1 MPLNAENSQHIGQI
15 GSMHEIRRG
24 EIKTAT
30 AYWIAKCSGGG
41 INMKAMRNGP
51 VRRLRLLA
59 LAGAVALA
67 LAGQGDAPEA
77 VQSTHLTLAGSG
89 ASAEAASERLL
100 IPGGKSVGIAIATE
114 GLVVV
119 GTSDIGQYASPAQ
132 QAGLKAGD
140 VITRINDNA
149 VNTAADLAVL
159 LRAGEDATVTIMRN
173 SREKQVKLTPVAD
186 PRDGQTR
193 IGAWVRTSTAGVGT
207 LTYIDP
213 ETGTFGALG
222 HAISDVD
229 TGVTLPVSEGG
240 LYNSRIVQINRG
252 AKGRPGEIVGDFLG
266 DAQQIGEVSVNGDM
280 GIYGS
285 YYAADVS
292 DLMYP
297 QGLPVGRAHSGS
309 AQLLTTISD
318 NVEAFDCE
326 IEHIESRGAS
336 PVRSIVV
343 HVTDARLIE
352 AAGGIVQ
359 GMSGSP
365 IIQDGHIVGAVTH
378 VFVNDPT
385 RGYGTGVQDMLDT
398 AEDELQA
405 A

>member
-1 MPLNAENSQHIGQI
+1 M
-15 GSMHEIRRG
+15 RG
-24 EIKTAT
+24 VRLGESKHAI
-30 AYWIAKCSGGG
+30 AYQIAKCSGGDT
-41 INMKAMRNGP
+41 NMKVMRKAPLG
-51 VRRLRLLA
+51 RLRLLA

-67 LAGQGDAPEA
+67 LSAQGSTPET
-77 VQSTHLTLAGSG
+77 VQRTSLTLMESG
-89 ASAEAASERLL
+89 VAETAQRRL
-100 IPGGKSVGIAIATE
+100 IPGGKSVGIAINTE
-114 GLVVV
+114 GLIVV
-119 GTSDIGQYASPAQ
+119 GTSDIGKTRSPAQ

-140 VITRINDNA
+140 VITRINGKA
-149 VNTAADLAVL
+149 VNSAAELAVL
-159 LRAGEDATVTIMRN
+159 LRAGERATVTVMRG
-173 SREKQVKLTPVAD
+173 SREKQTELTSVAD

-207 LTYIDP
+207 LTFIDP
-213 ETGTFGALG
+213 ESGAFGALG

-240 LYNSRIVQINRG
+240 LYNSRVVQIERG
-252 AKGRPGEIVGDFLG
+252 EKGRPGEIVGDFLG
-266 DAQQIGEVSVNGDM
+266 ETQPIGEVSVNGEL

-297 QGLPVGRAHSGS
+297 EGLPVGRARVGS

-318 NVEAFDCE
+318 KVEAFDCE
-326 IEHIESRGAS
+326 IEHTEARGAS

-343 HVTDARLIE
+343 HVTDARLID

-365 IIQDGHIVGAVTH
+365 LIQDRHIVGAVTH

-385 RGYGTGVQDMLDT
+385 RGYGTGVDAMLDA
-398 AEDELQA
+398 AETGLKA